1 MGNTSSMYISDK
13 QELRVLKETDHVR
26 DLAKPPSSDYR
37 EKEKEFLTIKK
48 SLPPDHMTAT
58 YWG

>member
-1 MGNTSSMYISDK
+1 MYISDEQK
-13 QELRVLKETDHVR
+13 PRVSEETDHVR
-26 DLAKPPSSDYR
+26 DLAKPPSSNYW
-37 EKEKEFLTIKK
+37 EKEKELLTIKK

>member
-26 DLAKPPSSDYR
+26 DLAKPPSSDYQ
-37 EKEKEFLTIKK
+37 EKELPTIKK

>member
-1 MGNTSSMYISDK
+1 MENTNSMYVSDK
-13 QELRVLKETDHVR
+13 QELRVVKETDH

-37 EKEKEFLTIKK
+37 EKEKEFLTIKN

>member
-1 MGNTSSMYISDK
+1 
-13 QELRVLKETDHVR
+13 VLKETDHVR